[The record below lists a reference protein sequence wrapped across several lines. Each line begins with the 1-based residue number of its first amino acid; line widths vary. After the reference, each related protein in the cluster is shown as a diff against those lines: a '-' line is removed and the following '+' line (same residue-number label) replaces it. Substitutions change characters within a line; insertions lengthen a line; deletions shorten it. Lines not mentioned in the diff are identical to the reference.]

1 MTGYVYSAKN
11 NCFIEAARIEEY
23 EAFGWDL
30 SDVKPVSD
38 DVFLTFTQDRTTEGV
53 QRAAGSDGLPC
64 WEPLPPLTKGE
75 MQENAEIEKQKRI
88 FEANDY
94 MNSKQWSGKAAIG
107 RLKGE
112 ELAQYNLWLDYLDAL
127 ELVDTSSAPDIEWPT
142 PPAVQAR

>member
-64 WEPLPPLTKGE
+64 WEPLPPLTKWE

-94 MNSKQWSGKAAIG
+94 MNSKQWLGKAVLG
-107 RLKGE
+107 RLKDTE
-112 ELAQYNLWLDYLDAL
+112 KVQYNAWLDYLDVL
-127 ELVDTSSAPDIEWPT
+127 EGIDTSNPINLVWPT
-142 PPAVQAR
+142 EPAK

>member
-94 MNSKQWSGKAAIG
+94 MNSKQWLGKAVLG
-107 RLKGE
+107 RLKDTE
-112 ELAQYNLWLDYLDAL
+112 KVQYNAWLDYLDVL
-127 ELVDTSSAPDIEWPT
+127 EGIDTSNPINLVWPT
-142 PPAVQAR
+142 EPAK

>member
-94 MNSKQWSGKAAIG
+94 MNSKQWLGKAVLG
-107 RLKGE
+107 RLKDTE
-112 ELAQYNLWLDYLDAL
+112 KVQYNSWLDYLDVL
-127 ELVDTSSAPDIEWPT
+127 EGIDTSNPINLVWPT
-142 PPAVQAR
+142 EPAK

>member
-23 EAFGWDL
+23 EVFGWDL

-94 MNSKQWSGKAAIG
+94 MNSKQWLGKAVLG
-107 RLKGE
+107 RLKDTE
-112 ELAQYNLWLDYLDAL
+112 KVQYNAWLDYLDVL
-127 ELVDTSSAPDIEWPT
+127 EGIDTSNPINLVWPT
-142 PPAVQAR
+142 EPAK